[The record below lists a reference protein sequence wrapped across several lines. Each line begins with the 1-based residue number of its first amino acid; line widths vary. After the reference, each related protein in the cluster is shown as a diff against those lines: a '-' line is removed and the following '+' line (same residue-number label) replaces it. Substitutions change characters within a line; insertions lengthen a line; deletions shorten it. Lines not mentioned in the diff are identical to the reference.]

1 MDILPIIILG
11 LSGMDVLG
19 LFVATYALSKNSKRK
34 DVYIFSTTI
43 LLMSVLLGLLFS
55 KVLSFSINYF
65 TNILDSIS
73 GKLYAIISFILGL
86 VLLYWF
92 LIRLVNEEKID
103 KKEVKKEGF
112 FVSFIKKDLF
122 LVSILFS
129 LWIVTDPTFWGIVT
143 ITSISNNYILDII
156 SFVIWIIL
164 SELPLYVLVIFML
177 INKDQKLRKWYNEK
191 FENNK
196 NIKKIKK
203 ILNIIL
209 SIIIYLGSTYF
220 LMQAMHYFIRGSWLF

>member
-1 MDILPIIILG
+1 MDILAIIILG

-34 DVYIFSTTI
+34 DVYIFSLTI

-55 KVLSFSINYF
+55 KVLSFSVNYF
-65 TNILDSIS
+65 TNILDYIS
-73 GKLYAIISFILGL
+73 GMLYAIISFILGL

-103 KKEVKKEGF
+103 KNEVKKEGF

-122 LVSILFS
+122 LVSVLFS
-129 LWIVTDPTFWGIVT
+129 LWIITDPTFWGIVT
-143 ITSISNNYILDII
+143 ITSMSNNYILDII

-164 SELPLYVLVIFML
+164 SELPLYILVIFML
-177 INKDQKLRKWYNEK
+177 INKDQKLKKWYNEK
-191 FENNK
+191 FKNNK

-220 LMQAMHYFIRGSWLF
+220 LMQAMHYFIKGSWLF

>member
-43 LLMSVLLGLLFS
+43 LFMSVLLGLLFS

-103 KKEVKKEGF
+103 KKEGF

>member
-11 LSGMDVLG
+11 LSGMDILG

-34 DVYIFSTTI
+34 DVYIFSITI

-55 KVLSFSINYF
+55 KVLSFSVNYF

-73 GKLYAIISFILGL
+73 GMLYAIISFILGL

-92 LIRLVNEEKID
+92 LIRLVNAEKID
-103 KKEVKKEGF
+103 KNEVKKEGF
-112 FVSFIKKDLF
+112 FVKFIKKNLF

-129 LWIVTDPTFWGIVT
+129 LWIITDPTFWGIVT
-143 ITSISNNYILDII
+143 ITSISNNYILDIM

-164 SELPLYVLVIFML
+164 SELPLYILVIFML

-191 FENNK
+191 FKNNK

-220 LMQAMHYFIRGSWLF
+220 LMQAMHYFIKGSWLF